1 MSFHSQDQ
9 SFLTPNK
16 QKSNKRKKHDNN
28 DMKSNKLHKVLT
40 KQNKVLTKQMQH
52 QLSEFK
58 LMLTKEFEQK
68 YAEKEKQLQE
78 MEYKLQL
85 KQKWN
90 NENMASLN
98 QKPTN
103 RADKDLFLQVRSITR
118 DEIFPKI
125 KFVTN
130 QEQLDEYEKPGSLG
144 YYFIEYCKTNCPTSM
159 VDMND
164 GEFWHHIK
172 NVVYK
177 ALGAKRNAMQSS
189 LKEKFIG
196 M

>member
-1 MSFHSQDQ
+1 MSFYLQ
-9 SFLTPNK
+9 
-16 QKSNKRKKHDNN
+16 QKLEQKNNKRKKNN
-28 DMKSNKLHKVLT
+28 NNIKAKKLKHIQQQIRAT
-40 KQNKVLTKQMQH
+40 
-52 QLSEFK
+52 
-58 LMLTKEFEQK
+58 LTKEFEQK
-68 YAEKEKQLQE
+68 YAEKEKHLQQ
-78 MEYKLQL
+78 MQYKLEL

-90 NENMASLN
+90 NENMLALN
-98 QKPTN
+98 HKPLN

-130 QEQLDEYEKPGSLG
+130 QDQLDEYEKPGSLG
-144 YYFIEYCKTNCPTSM
+144 YYFIEYCKSNCAISM

-177 ALGAKRNAMQSS
+177 TLGAKRNAVQSS

>member
-1 MSFHSQDQ
+1 
-9 SFLTPNK
+9 
-16 QKSNKRKKHDNN
+16 
-28 DMKSNKLHKVLT
+28 
-40 KQNKVLTKQMQH
+40 MQ
-52 QLSEFK
+52 
-58 LMLTKEFEQK
+58 
-68 YAEKEKQLQE
+68 
-78 MEYKLQL
+78 YKLEL

-90 NENMASLN
+90 NENMLALN
-98 QKPTN
+98 HKALN

-130 QEQLDEYEKPGSLG
+130 QDQLDEYEKPGSLG

>member
-1 MSFHSQDQ
+1 MSFHLQ
-9 SFLTPNK
+9 
-16 QKSNKRKKHDNN
+16 QKLQQNNKRKKHDNN
-28 DMKSNKLHKVLT
+28 MKAKKLCKLSV
-40 KQNKVLTKQMQH
+40 KQIQQQIRAT
-52 QLSEFK
+52 
-58 LMLTKEFEQK
+58 LTKEFEQK
-68 YAEKEKQLQE
+68 YAEKEKHLQQ
-78 MEYKLQL
+78 MQYKLEL

-90 NENMASLN
+90 NENMSALN
-98 QKPTN
+98 HKPLN

-130 QEQLDEYEKPGSLG
+130 QDQLDEYEKPGSLG
-144 YYFIEYCKTNCPTSM
+144 YYFIEYCKTNCAISM

-177 ALGAKRNAMQSS
+177 TLGAKRNAIQSS
-189 LKEKFIG
+189 LKDKFIG

>member
-1 MSFHSQDQ
+1 MSFYLQ
-9 SFLTPNK
+9 
-16 QKSNKRKKHDNN
+16 QKLEQKNNKRKKNN
-28 DMKSNKLHKVLT
+28 NNIKAKKLKHIQQQIRAT
-40 KQNKVLTKQMQH
+40 
-52 QLSEFK
+52 
-58 LMLTKEFEQK
+58 LTKEFEQK
-68 YAEKEKQLQE
+68 YAEKEKHLQQ
-78 MEYKLQL
+78 MQYKLEL

-90 NENMASLN
+90 NENMLALN
-98 QKPTN
+98 HKALN

-130 QEQLDEYEKPGSLG
+130 QDQLDEYEKPGSLG
-144 YYFIEYCKTNCPTSM
+144 YYFIEYCKSNCAISM

-177 ALGAKRNAMQSS
+177 TLGAKRNAVQSS
-189 LKEKFIG
+189 LKDKFIG

>member
-1 MSFHSQDQ
+1 
-9 SFLTPNK
+9 
-16 QKSNKRKKHDNN
+16 
-28 DMKSNKLHKVLT
+28 MKYKLEL
-40 KQNKVLTKQMQH
+40 KQM
-52 QLSEFK
+52 
-58 LMLTKEFEQK
+58 
-68 YAEKEKQLQE
+68 
-78 MEYKLQL
+78 
-85 KQKWN
+85 WN
-90 NENMASLN
+90 NENMAVVN
-98 QKPTN
+98 QKPLN

-130 QEQLDEYEKPGSLG
+130 QDQLDEFEKPGSLG

-177 ALGAKRNAMQSS
+177 TLGAKRNAIQSS
-189 LKEKFIG
+189 LKDKFIG
-196 M
+196 MSHV

>member
-1 MSFHSQDQ
+1 MSFYLQ
-9 SFLTPNK
+9 
-16 QKSNKRKKHDNN
+16 QKLEQKNNKRKKNN
-28 DMKSNKLHKVLT
+28 NNIKAKKLKHIQQQIRAT
-40 KQNKVLTKQMQH
+40 
-52 QLSEFK
+52 
-58 LMLTKEFEQK
+58 LTKEFEQK
-68 YAEKEKQLQE
+68 YAEKEKHLQQ
-78 MEYKLQL
+78 MQYKLEL

-90 NENMASLN
+90 NENMLALN
-98 QKPTN
+98 HKPLNT
-103 RADKDLFLQVRSITR
+103 ADEDLFLQVRSITR

-130 QEQLDEYEKPGSLG
+130 QDQLDEYEKPGSLG
-144 YYFIEYCKTNCPTSM
+144 YYFIEYCKTNCAISM

-177 ALGAKRNAMQSS
+177 TLGAKRNAVQSS

>member
-1 MSFHSQDQ
+1 MSFHLQ
-9 SFLTPNK
+9 
-16 QKSNKRKKHDNN
+16 QKLQQNNSKRKKHDNN
-28 DMKSNKLHKVLT
+28 IKAKKLKHIQEQIRATLIT
-40 KQNKVLTKQMQH
+40 
-52 QLSEFK
+52 EI
-58 LMLTKEFEQK
+58 EQK
-68 YAEKEKQLQE
+68 YAEKEKHLQQ
-78 MEYKLQL
+78 MQYKLEL

-90 NENMASLN
+90 NENMLALN
-98 QKPTN
+98 HKPLN

-118 DEIFPKI
+118 DGIFPKI

-130 QEQLDEYEKPGSLG
+130 QDQLDEYEKPGSLG
-144 YYFIEYCKTNCPTSM
+144 YYFIEYCKTNCAISM

-177 ALGAKRNAMQSS
+177 TLGAKRNAIQSS
-189 LKEKFIG
+189 LKDKFIG